1 MAAHACG
8 RGAKERLV
16 QVFDF
21 DQRASRAGD
30 VLSSVA
36 AIANQPTMF
45 AFERIPSLA
54 MVKRI
59 AVPLDDRKVFPVML
73 GVAADA
79 LLTRARRDVIAGV
92 QSRSRSQP
100 GGDLVVAIKALE
112 VRFPGSQT
120 VACGAICRTVQRLV
134 RAGKRSGRYLRG

>member
-1 MAAHACG
+1 HACG

-45 AFERIPSLA
+45 AFERVPSLA

-59 AVPLDDRKVFPVML
+59 AVPLDDREVFPVML

-79 LLTRARRDVIAGV
+79 VLTRARRDVIAGV
-92 QSRSRSQP
+92 QSLSHGQTR
-100 GGDLVVAIKALE
+100 GDLVVAIETFE
-112 VRFPGSQT
+112 VRFAGSQA
-120 VACGAICRTVQRLV
+120 VACGAICRAVQRLV
-134 RAGKRSGRYLRG
+134 RAGKWTGRYLRG